1 MATRSRI
8 GIYIN
13 GRVNSIYCHWDGYPA
28 HNGDILLHHYDTA
41 KTLALIA
48 EGDVSSLAPQIGEK
62 HAFSA
67 YEQEEISREE
77 YDRLYGH
84 MTTFYRRD
92 RGATGCDARIS
103 DSWEQF
109 LEQVDNCGGEYYY
122 IIKDGVWYFGTLHE
136 RETGEF
142 QKLVNLADYM
152 EREAAMAVE

>member
-8 GIYIN
+8 GVYIN
-13 GRVNSIYCHWDGYPA
+13 GRVNSVYCHWDGYPQ
-28 HNGDILLHHYDTA
+28 HNGDILLNHYNTA

-48 EGDVSSLAPQIGEK
+48 EGDVSSLRPEIGEK
-62 HAFSA
+62 HAFSQFDA
-67 YEQEEISREE
+67 NISGEE
-77 YDRLYGH
+77 YDRLYGD
-84 MTTFYRRD
+84 MTTFYQRD
-92 RGATGCDARIS
+92 RGETGCDARIS

-109 LEQVDNCGGEYYY
+109 LEQVDGCGGEYYY

-152 EREAAMAVE
+152 EREAAMAAE